1 MKCTNF
7 TFKGEEGLDIYTYK
21 WEDENIKK
29 TKGSYP
35 NCTWNG

>member
-29 TKGSYP
+29 PKAVIQIAHGMA
-35 NCTWNG
+35 

>member
-21 WEDENIKK
+21 WEDENIK